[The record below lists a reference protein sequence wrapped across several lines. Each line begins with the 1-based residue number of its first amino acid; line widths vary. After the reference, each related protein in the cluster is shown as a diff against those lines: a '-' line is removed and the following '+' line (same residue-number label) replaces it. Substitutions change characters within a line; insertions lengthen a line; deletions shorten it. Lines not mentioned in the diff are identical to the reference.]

1 MKTRAAVVAKPSS
14 PFEINELDLD
24 DLRDDELLVKIAG
37 VGVCHTDLICR
48 DQVYPVPFPIVLG
61 HEGSGIVERVGSAVT
76 HVQTGDAV
84 VLSYR
89 SCGECIN
96 CERGQLS
103 RCINIFQCN
112 FSCERPGGTSSLS
125 QEGEPVHGSFFGQ
138 SSFADYAIAHK
149 SNTIKVP
156 EACSVPLETLGPLG
170 CGIQTGAG
178 AVMNSL
184 QPEAGSSLVVFGC
197 GSVGMSAIMAARI
210 AACETI
216 IAVDPLPARRTLAE
230 QLGATHSID
239 PGEQDPV
246 EKCHELTSYGAD
258 YSLECTGIPAVFRQS
273 IEAIA
278 VHGVCGLIGASP
290 LDTEVTL
297 DMNSIMF
304 GRTVKGIVEGDS
316 VPQTFI
322 PELIE
327 LYQQGE
333 FPLDKLISTYRMDE
347 IETAISDME
356 QGKTL
361 KPVLVP

>member
-1 MKTRAAVVAKPSS
+1 MKTRAAVVAIPSS

-24 DLRDDELLVKIAG
+24 DLRDDEILVKIVG

-61 HEGSGIVERVGSAVT
+61 HEGSGIVEGVGSAVT
-76 HVQTGDAV
+76 HVRKGDAV

-89 SCGECIN
+89 SCGECVN
-96 CERGQLS
+96 CARGQLS

-149 SNTIKVP
+149 SNTVKVP
-156 EACSVPLETLGPLG
+156 EDTRVPLENLGPLG

-184 QPEAGSSLVVFGC
+184 KPEPGSSLVVFGC

-210 AACETI
+210 AACATI
-216 IAVDPLPARRTLAE
+216 IAVDPLPARRKLAE

-246 EKCHELTSYGAD
+246 EKCHELTSFGAD

-273 IEAIA
+273 VEAIA